1 MFSFV
6 SQEILYN
13 LGVLEGYRTL
23 YLVSLATASHI
34 VLLLI
39 YFGFRLFTVA
49 PYLFR
54 GESLQGLLDQWSCA
68 WDEYQLG
75 LGFSWVGDGIRYKPE
90 KRDL

>member
-13 LGVLEGYRTL
+13 IGVLEGYRTL
-23 YLVSLATASHI
+23 YMVSLATGSHI

-54 GESLQGLLDQWSCA
+54 GESLQGLFHPSAMSFLPLHGSSIYANPCLYAALITIW
-68 WDEYQLG
+68 W
-75 LGFSWVGDGIRYKPE
+75 
-90 KRDL
+90 